1 MQCEGAKTVKRVA
14 ASVFLIFFGFALT
27 ACGSEGD
34 EPTLTGAFAETE
46 EQPTGDGPVDNSGSG
61 EAEGDGRMLKPEGH
75 KGMWFET
82 EPTDPWEHYVW
93 ASQKFVGDP
102 IELPK
107 LEGKGPDDPL
117 AGLPDVCN
125 EKVIERME
133 EVGFE
138 HEHTNSEGLVRTCYF
153 FESEGVK
160 GPFSEEMFNV
170 SIDPTRNLEENKKS
184 VDYQLLRNDV
194 SLVGIDPGED
204 ENDCGVAKEEGPS
217 IIYARFLS
225 GEDTGDVRL
234 VCNLSEKFFQILD
247 NFVTY

>member
-1 MQCEGAKTVKRVA
+1 MQCEGAKAVKRVA

-34 EPTLTGAFAETE
+34 EPTLTGAFSETE
-46 EQPTGDGPVDNSGSG
+46 ELSAGDRPVDNSGSG

-133 EVGFE
+133 EVGFQLQ
-138 HEHTNSEGLVRTCYF
+138 SKDDDGLYYGCHFVEIRPVGGAFVGELFALILDTGRPINEF
-153 FESEGVK
+153 KKE
-160 GPFSEEMFNV
+160 V
-170 SIDPTRNLEENKKS
+170 SYEP
-184 VDYQLLRNDV
+184 LRDDV
-194 SLVGIDPGED
+194 SLIGLSKDSKDNECAVAQDKENATFYSVNGVLDINKSD
-204 ENDCGVAKEEGPS
+204 EEVCM
-217 IIYARFLS
+217 LS
-225 GEDTGDVRL
+225 DL
-234 VCNLSEKFFQILD
+234 FFQVFD
-247 NFVTY
+247 NVS

>member
-1 MQCEGAKTVKRVA
+1 MKRVA

-34 EPTLTGAFAETE
+34 EPVLTGAFAETE
-46 EQPTGDGPVDNSGSG
+46 ELSTSDGAVDNSGSAG
-61 EAEGDGRMLKPEGH
+61 AEGDGRVLKPEGH

-138 HEHTNSEGLVRTCYF
+138 HEHTNSEGLVRSCYF
-153 FESEGVK
+153 FESEGVR

-170 SIDPTRNLEENKKS
+170 SIDPTRSLKDSKKS
-184 VDYQLLRNDV
+184 VDYQLARNDV

-204 ENDCGVAKEEGPS
+204 GDDCGIAKKEGSS
-217 IIYARFLS
+217 IIYARLVS
-225 GEDTGDVRL
+225 GNDPGDVRL
-234 VCNLSEKFFQILD
+234 VCNLSENFFQILD
-247 NFVTY
+247 NLVTY

>member
-1 MQCEGAKTVKRVA
+1 MKRVA

-34 EPTLTGAFAETE
+34 EPALTGAFAETE

-61 EAEGDGRMLKPEGH
+61 GAEGDGRMLKPEGH

-107 LEGKGPDDPL
+107 LEGKAPDDPL

-138 HEHTNSEGLVRTCYF
+138 RRKGMSFSGFSRCGFSDIDFRGYSVGPTFISLTYDTNIDERTRKVQERELNPEDDPLLIEWLDSNEVDCRY
-153 FESEGVK
+153 GV
-160 GPFSEEMFNV
+160 EEDEMIVGYTTFH
-170 SIDPTRNLEENKKS
+170 SIDDSYGGEYQCHAVKLVWQLFYNL
-184 VDYQLLRNDV
+184 
-194 SLVGIDPGED
+194 
-204 ENDCGVAKEEGPS
+204 
-217 IIYARFLS
+217 
-225 GEDTGDVRL
+225 T
-234 VCNLSEKFFQILD
+234 
-247 NFVTY
+247 

>member
-1 MQCEGAKTVKRVA
+1 MKRVA

-27 ACGSEGD
+27 ACGRESD
-34 EPTLTGAFAETE
+34 EPVLTGAFAETE
-46 EQPTGDGPVDNSGSG
+46 EQPTGDGPVDNSHSG
-61 EAEGDGRMLKPEGH
+61 GAEGDGRMLKPEGH

-125 EKVIERME
+125 EKVIERMK

-138 HEHTNSEGLVRTCYF
+138 HRTPFIINGFNRCGFSDVDFNEYSTGNTLISFTYDANVDKKILALQDKELNPSGDPLLVEWAGASELDCRY
-153 FESEGVK
+153 GVK
-160 GPFSEEMFNV
+160 RGGELIGYTTFHPVDSAYSGPYQCRAVKLVWQMFE
-170 SIDPTRNLEENKKS
+170 NL
-184 VDYQLLRNDV
+184 
-194 SLVGIDPGED
+194 
-204 ENDCGVAKEEGPS
+204 
-217 IIYARFLS
+217 
-225 GEDTGDVRL
+225 T
-234 VCNLSEKFFQILD
+234 
-247 NFVTY
+247 